1 MIFFI
6 IYLAVLAV
14 MSLIAC
20 LFYFIDKRKAQKKQ
34 WRIRESVLFG
44 LGFFGGAIGAL
55 IGMTLFRHK
64 TKHWYFWVL
73 NVIFLFIQVAAAIA
87 IFIKFV

>member
-1 MIFFI
+1 MTILI

-14 MSLIAC
+14 MSLITC

-34 WRIRESVLFG
+34 WRIRESVLFA

-64 TKHWYFWVL
+64 TKHWYFWAL
-73 NVIFLFIQVAAAIA
+73 NVFFLLIHVAVAVVI
-87 IFIKFV
+87 IL